1 MLVGQDQRSLGAL
14 IVPNLEALQQ
24 WAATQNLHL
33 RLPPSVPHQPEASAE
48 DSRTAIDLESKEV
61 QNLLRVELNREV
73 QNRPGYRP
81 DDRISTFKLIMEPF
95 SIENGMMTQ
104 TLKVRRPVV
113 TERYRDI
120 INGMFA

>member
-1 MLVGQDQRSLGAL
+1 
-14 IVPNLEALQQ
+14 
-24 WAATQNLHL
+24 
-33 RLPPSVPHQPEASAE
+33 
-48 DSRTAIDLESKEV
+48 
-61 QNLLRVELNREV
+61 
-73 QNRPGYRP
+73 
-81 DDRISTFKLIMEPF
+81 MEPF